1 VKLKTLG
8 DIMHSPVHTIAPDML
23 LSDTLNFLESR
34 RISGV
39 PVVDDEIV
47 IGVLSRSD
55 LASHLARGGQ
65 MNVLVETVMT
75 PFAFLL
81 RPNDPI
87 VKGLEVMLDVRI
99 HRLVIT
105 DEERRP
111 IGIVTTMDLLAE
123 MLKQFR

>member
-1 VKLKTLG
+1 MTLG
-8 DIMHSPVHTIAPDML
+8 EA
-23 LSDTLNFLESR
+23 LNFLESH
-34 RISGV
+34 RISGT
-39 PVVDDEIV
+39 PVTDDGIV

-65 MNVLVETVMT
+65 LDVLVESIMT

-81 RPNDPI
+81 RPTDPI

-105 DEERRP
+105 DEDRRP
-111 IGIVTTMDLLAE
+111 VGIVTTLDLLAE

>member
-8 DIMHSPVHTIAPDML
+8 DIMHSPVHSIGPTLTLGEA
-23 LSDTLNFLESR
+23 LNFLEAH
-34 RISGV
+34 RISGT
-39 PVVDDEIV
+39 PVTDDGIV

-65 MNVLVETVMT
+65 LDVLVESIMT

-81 RPNDPI
+81 RPTDPI

-105 DEERRP
+105 DEDRRP
-111 IGIVTTMDLLAE
+111 VGIVTTLDLLAE